1 MTRPNRR
8 ERREPV
14 RLHIDTLSH
23 EGRGVARVDGKAV
36 FVHGALPGEE
46 VVARILRRHGRFDE
60 AETLEV
66 LQPATARIA
75 PRCDHFGTCGGCSLQ
90 HLGEDDQLEHK
101 QRVLLELLRHHAG
114 VAPETV
120 AAPVHGPQWGYRRKA
135 RLGVKHVPKKG
146 GVIVGFRERA
156 SPYIT
161 DCQRCDVLDP
171 RVGERL
177 PALRELI
184 AALSIPDRIPQLE
197 LALTDTRV
205 VIVLR
210 HLAPLTAAD
219 TDTLAA
225 FAALHDV
232 EFYLQSGGHDSI
244 VPLLGVARA
253 LEYRID
259 DLVFAFAP
267 LDFTQVNAAI
277 NRRMVAIALAHLD
290 PHPDDHIVD
299 LFCGIGNFSLPLAQ
313 RAGLVTAIEGE
324 QALIARA
331 LTNAAAN
338 DITNC
343 TFVVAD
349 LAVAERCVASMPNGV
364 TKLLLDPPRTGA
376 LAVVENVDFGAI
388 ERVVYVSCNPVTLAR
403 DAAVLIGRH
412 GYRLRETGVLDMFPQ
427 TAHVESISVF
437 DRR

>member
-1 MTRPNRR
+1 MTRRN
-8 ERREPV
+8 RREPV
-14 RLHIDTLSH
+14 RLRIDTLSH

-66 LQPATARIA
+66 LQPAAARIA
-75 PRCDHFGTCGGCSLQ
+75 PRCVHFGTCGGCSLQ

-101 QRVLLELLRHHAG
+101 QGVLLELLRHHAG

-120 AAPVHGPQWGYRRKA
+120 AAPVRGPQWGYRRKA
-135 RLGVKHVPKKG
+135 RLGVKQVPKKG

-156 SPYIT
+156 SPYVT

-171 RVGERL
+171 RIGERL

-197 LALTDTRV
+197 LALTDARA
-205 VIVLR
+205 VIVIR
-210 HLAPLTAAD
+210 HLAALTPGD
-219 TDTLAA
+219 RDTLAS
-225 FAALHDV
+225 FAALHDI

-244 VPLLGVARA
+244 EPLLGAARA

-259 DLVFAFAP
+259 DLVFAFEP
-267 LDFTQVNAAI
+267 LDFTQVNAEI
-277 NRRMVAIALAHLD
+277 NRRMVARALTYLD
-290 PHPDDHIVD
+290 PQPADHVVD
-299 LFCGIGNFSLPLAQ
+299 LFCGIGNFTLALAQ
-313 RAGLVTAIEGE
+313 RAGRVTGIEGE
-324 QALIARA
+324 RALIERA
-331 LTNAAAN
+331 QANAAAN
-338 DITNC
+338 GLHNC
-343 TFVVAD
+343 SFLVAD
-349 LAVAERCVASMPNGV
+349 LAVPERGVASMPAGV

-376 LAVVENVDFGAI
+376 LAVVENLDFGTI

-403 DAAVLIGRH
+403 DAAVLSGRH
-412 GYRLRETGVLDMFPQ
+412 GYRLRETGILDMFPH

-437 DRR
+437 ERR